1 MDLGLQ
7 GGRVLV
13 TGASAGLGKATARQ
27 FSREGAI
34 VVINSRNLG
43 NLQIA
48 ATEINAET
56 GNVVY
61 TIAGDVSIPDE
72 AERVVKTAA
81 DMMGGLDVIVTNA
94 GGPPSGTF
102 DNFSIDEW
110 RSATELTFITHV
122 ALIKAALPYLRQS
135 MRPAILTITSS
146 AVKQPVDNL
155 TLSNAIRPAVVGL
168 TKTLSLELG
177 AEGIR
182 VNSILPGM
190 TDTDRVDF
198 LMKSRAEKNNT
209 TPDEE
214 RHKAAQSIPLKRI
227 GTPQEFANAAVFLC
241 SPAAGFITGVSLPV
255 DGGTIRATL

>member
-1 MDLGLQ
+1 MDLGLT
-7 GGRVLV
+7 GARVLV
-13 TGASAGLGKATARQ
+13 TGASAGLGRATARQ
-27 FSREGAI
+27 FSREGAL
-34 VVINSRNLG
+34 VVINSRNLSA
-43 NLQIA
+43 LQ
-48 ATEINAET
+48 ATATDINAET

-61 TIAGDVSIPDE
+61 TIAGDVSVTSE
-72 AERVVKTAA
+72 AEKVVRTAA
-81 DMMGGLDVIVTNA
+81 DMMGGLDVIITNA
-94 GGPPSGTF
+94 GGPPAGTF
-102 DNFSIDEW
+102 DNFSVDEW
-110 RSATELTFITHV
+110 RSATDLTFITHV

-135 MRPAILTITSS
+135 TRPAILTITSS

-155 TLSNAIRPAVVGL
+155 TLSNAIRPAVIGL

-214 RHKAAQSIPLKRI
+214 RQKAAQSIPLKRI
-227 GTPQEFANAAVFLC
+227 GTPQEFANTAVFLC

-255 DGGTIRATL
+255 DGGTIRATM